1 MTGTIDKLLPYIG
14 LTLLTLSGVATWFG
28 AMFFIILTYDNPDT
42 PTGRLYEHLEIS
54 FIILS
59 IAVLVSLA
67 ASLIMKFY
75 GFNKMSIMFACI
87 PLIYSWCLFM
97 LRFAFDMP

>member
-1 MTGTIDKLLPYIG
+1 MISTIDKLLPYIG
-14 LTLLTLSGVATWFG
+14 LTLLTLSGVVTYFG
-28 AMFFIILTYDNPDT
+28 AMFFIVLTYDNPNT

-54 FIILS
+54 YIILS

>member
-1 MTGTIDKLLPYIG
+1 MIGTIDKLLPYIG
-14 LTLLTLSGVATWFG
+14 LTLLTLSGVATYFG

-54 FIILS
+54 YIILS